1 MEKTVGAFE
10 IRRNL
15 GKVLQDIAVR
25 GDKYIVERHGE
36 PVAVVVPLEVYE
48 QWKRSRSRLFE
59 QMRRAQENADL
70 SPEETDALAEE
81 AVKAA
86 RAKRAPAT
94 KAARSATK
102 AAPRGLPA
110 QGAPA

>member
-10 IRRNL
+10 IRRNF
-15 GKVLQDIAVR
+15 GKVLQNVAAR

-36 PVAVVVPLEVYE
+36 PVAAVVPVELYE

-59 QMRRAQENADL
+59 QLRRAQENANL
-70 SPEETDALAEE
+70 SPQEADALANE

-86 RAKRAPAT
+86 RAPRAPA
-94 KAARSATK
+94 
-102 AAPRGLPA
+102 
-110 QGAPA
+110 

>member
-1 MEKTVGAFE
+1 MLGRITTIMEKTVGAFE

-15 GKVLQDIAVR
+15 GKVLQDIAAR

-36 PVAVVVPLEVYE
+36 PIAAVVPVEVYE

-59 QMRRAQENADL
+59 QMRRTQANANL
-70 SPEETDALAEE
+70 SPAEADALAAE

-86 RAKRAPAT
+86 RTP
-94 KAARSATK
+94 
-102 AAPRGLPA
+102 
-110 QGAPA
+110 

>member
-15 GKVLQDIAVR
+15 GKVLHDIAAR

-36 PVAVVVPLEVYE
+36 PVAAVVPVEAYE

-59 QMRRAQENADL
+59 QLRRSQENANL
-70 SPEETDALAEE
+70 SPEEADALAEE
-81 AVKAA
+81 AVEAA
-86 RAKRAPAT
+86 RAQETSAT
-94 KAARSATK
+94 KAART
-102 AAPRGLPA
+102 P
-110 QGAPA
+110 

>member
-15 GKVLQDIAVR
+15 VKVLQDIAAR

-36 PVAVVVPLEVYE
+36 PVAVVVPVEVYE
-48 QWKRSRSRLFE
+48 QWKQSRSRLFD
-59 QMRRAQENADL
+59 QLHRAQTHANL
-70 SPEETDALAEE
+70 SPEAADALAAE

-86 RAKRAPAT
+86 RSR
-94 KAARSATK
+94 
-102 AAPRGLPA
+102 
-110 QGAPA
+110 

>member
-10 IRRNL
+10 IRRKL
-15 GKVLQDIAVR
+15 GKVLQDIAAR

-36 PVAVVVPLEVYE
+36 PVAAVVPVEVYE

-59 QMRRAQENADL
+59 QIRRTQANANL
-70 SPEETDALAEE
+70 SPEAADTLAAE

-86 RAKRAPAT
+86 RTP
-94 KAARSATK
+94 
-102 AAPRGLPA
+102 
-110 QGAPA
+110 